1 MLAVAECAIRCL
13 RSGAI
18 TSGGALVHAGFTPHV
33 GHLVNHPVYQVRYG
47 SSIQHFQ
54 SYQESFSSTCIGTDI
69 AFGYMEYAHARFEE
83 YLREKQALLEQQEQL
98 TAISAGG
105 AAVTGSGAA
114 PHLATAGSSP
124 ASTVGHTPAV
134 SVGPKPVW
142 LPASISGFLRQRQL
156 SMGPHV
162 GWARTR
168 PPRALLHCLPALR
181 PCAVAPPLAFMHR
194 TGLDH
199 IVSFHGPL

>member
-13 RSGAI
+13 RSGAVA
-18 TSGGALVHAGFTPHV
+18 SGGALVHAGFTPHV

-47 SSIQHFQ
+47 SSIQHYQ

-124 ASTVGHTPAV
+124 ATAGHTLAV
-134 SVGPKPVW
+134 SAGPKPVW

-156 SMGPHV
+156 SMGPSR
-162 GWARTR
+162 GLGEDPSPT
-168 PPRALLHCLPALR
+168 CSPALAAS
-181 PCAVAPPLAFMHR
+181 PAPVRSSSTSGLHAPNR
-194 TGLDH
+194 T
-199 IVSFHGPL
+199 